1 MSEEI
6 HDLRHGLEALRSI
19 SPQAGPASLSPGEA
33 DEEAQLVSAAKAEQ
47 QPADSGLAARLDEV
61 GRRLDEVDQWMQAFK
76 TQAAEMSE
84 SESRMKKRIFER
96 VDEVCSPLLITIYG
110 HIDPRFYSLEV
121 CSPLLITIY
130 GHIDPR
136 GLLSPSLC
144 PYMLI
149 TALQLDSTPSGSRSA
164 PQRSPLSRSFNP
176 SLAYDSHRSSSK

>member
-110 HIDPRFYSLEV
+110 HIDPR
-121 CSPLLITIY
+121 
-130 GHIDPR
+130 